1 MALIEVVEGQS
12 FALSKL
18 EAERMREA
26 AERLHA
32 KLKPS
37 FSLLSERAGSF
48 QLNNV
53 VGTIDLGAGTVLQVS
68 PKVATDADWATTVVS
83 LLTGQE
89 GVDVAG
95 ERRAGLSKNHNN
107 LLDAIA
113 GVFLRRLERAY
124 RQEGPI
130 VLLERKSRESPSLNG
145 KLDASRW
152 ARSALWR
159 PHVFPV
165 VRTEFAHDNPFSRGL
180 LLVADTL
187 AGASTDLKT
196 RSRLRVLSRDLAAGM
211 GWSPALPGGLAS
223 RALPEQWSAYKPAWS
238 LAIAVLSKSSLLG
251 PTGGHKGVGLA
262 VEAWPLLETLLLRLL
277 QGVEREGKRRGRSIQ
292 GRMKGVVP
300 LLEPKG
306 PKPQER
312 FSPEPDG
319 RLYENGELVAAFEA
333 KYSSFDGKSPDREH
347 TYQAVA
353 TAAACGAP
361 LAVLVYPEEFAPL
374 VWDVKGSF
382 GAPVRLVALGL
393 GLYKWRPPF
402 EFDQWAAD
410 VLKVLDGWRSAPAAA
425 MPVAA

>member
-1 MALIEVVEGQS
+1 MASIEVVEGQS
-12 FALSKL
+12 FALSKF
-18 EAERMREA
+18 EAQRMREA
-26 AERLHA
+26 AERLQA

-53 VGTIDLGAGTVLQVS
+53 VGTIDLSAGTVLQVS

-165 VRTEFAHDNPFSRGL
+165 VRTEFAHDNPFTRGL

-187 AGASTDLKT
+187 AGASSDLKT

-211 GWSPALPGGLAS
+211 SWSPALPGGLAS
-223 RALPEQWSAYKPAWS
+223 RALPEQWSAYNPAWS
-238 LAIAVLSKSSLLG
+238 LAIAVLSKTSLFG

-300 LLEPKG
+300 LLAPKG

-361 LAVLVYPEEFAPL
+361 LAVLVYPEEFAAL

-393 GLYKWRPPF
+393 GLYKWRPPL

-410 VLKVLDGWRSAPAAA
+410 VLRRLDGWRSAPAAA
-425 MPVAA
+425 LPVAA